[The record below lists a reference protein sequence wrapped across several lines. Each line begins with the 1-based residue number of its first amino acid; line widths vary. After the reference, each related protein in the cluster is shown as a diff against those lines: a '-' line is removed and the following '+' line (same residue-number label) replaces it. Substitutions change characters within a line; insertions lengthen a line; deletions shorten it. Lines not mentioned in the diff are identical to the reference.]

1 MTDDVY
7 ARETVSIQMMMMIY
21 TTAKS
26 KCPER
31 NDYSK
36 YRDATLSG
44 NASAGWV
51 QCSKRRKKAD
61 CGKIFEI
68 LPRDKVVFLCP
79 MLAFWGVATVSTCAG
94 LRDIFT
100 VAHGGD
106 GGDGGE
112 SRTPVYLRRRI
123 RRA

>member
-7 ARETVSIQMMMMIY
+7 ARETVSIQMMMIY

-51 QCSKRRKKAD
+51 QCSKRRKKSD

-68 LPRDKVVFLCP
+68 LPREERVLLCWHFGGWQLVRVF
-79 MLAFWGVATVSTCAG
+79 ATFHRCTRRWRRVEDARLPPAANPAG
-94 LRDIFT
+94 LTLKMQEVR
-100 VAHGGD
+100 
-106 GGDGGE
+106 
-112 SRTPVYLRRRI
+112 
-123 RRA
+123 

>member
-44 NASAGWV
+44 NASAGGSSV
-51 QCSKRRKKAD
+51 AKDEKNRTVEKYLK
-61 CGKIFEI
+61 FFPEI
-68 LPRDKVVFLCP
+68 R
-79 MLAFWGVATVSTCAG
+79 
-94 LRDIFT
+94 
-100 VAHGGD
+100 
-106 GGDGGE
+106 
-112 SRTPVYLRRRI
+112 
-123 RRA
+123 